1 MRTDAGS
8 GPLFVVGI
16 WRSGTSLVYSLLNQH
31 PQIAL
36 MYEGDLPL
44 LRPLFSRKG
53 GKRDWLK
60 RWEFWNSALS
70 RHNIQTDKIPATV
83 PDLCTGAMA
92 VWKQYAG
99 LAVMGEKSP
108 DYYDG
113 LQTVSQQFR
122 HARFIIIWRDP
133 ADICR
138 SIIRAREGSTFFS
151 KPGILHRAIIGYHK
165 LRLQRDTLLAL
176 GIPLHEIQYE
186 EVVQDPSKV
195 MAEVCNFLEIPFDR
209 GMTSLRGA
217 DRSAIYEG
225 CHHKQVKGEQ
235 ILDSRETEEVLSP
248 KLKSKIERYVAYWHE
263 KSGGTW
269 PRCPKPGDSASR
281 FPSYAE
287 RLLDEMLFRVLRV
300 VDEFTVFVYCYAPLG
315 LLQMYRSFKNRRM
328 RKTHPAVQTNGLGEA
343 SKVKTL

>member
-1 MRTDAGS
+1 MHADAGP

-44 LRPLFSRKG
+44 LRPLFSGKG
-53 GKRDWLK
+53 SKRDWLV

-70 RHNIQTDKIPATV
+70 RHNIQTDKLPTSV
-83 PDLCTGAMA
+83 PDLRTGAMA

-99 LAVMGEKSP
+99 AGVMGEKSP
-108 DYYDG
+108 DYYDA
-113 LQTVSQQFR
+113 LQTVSQEFP
-122 HARFIIIWRDP
+122 HARFIIIWRDL

-138 SIIRAREGSTFFS
+138 SIIRAREGSSFFS

-165 LRLQRDTLLAL
+165 LKLERDILLAL
-176 GIPLHEIQYE
+176 NIPLLQIQYE
-186 EVVQDPSKV
+186 EVVRDPAKV
-195 MAEVCNFLEIPFDR
+195 MAGVCDFLQIPFAA
-209 GMTSLRGA
+209 GMASLQGA

-225 CHHKQVKGEQ
+225 SHHKQVKGEK
-235 ILDSRETEEVLSP
+235 ILGFREADEVLP
-248 KLKSKIERYVAYWHE
+248 PRLKSKIGRYVAYWHDQ
-263 KSGGTW
+263 SGGTW

-287 RLLDEMLFRVLRV
+287 RLLDEMLFRGLRV
-300 VDEFTVFVYCYAPLG
+300 VDQFTAFVYCYAPIR
-315 LLQMYRSFKNRRM
+315 LLQMYRSFKHRR
-328 RKTHPAVQTNGLGEA
+328 PLNGEAAVQGNSLGQA